1 MHFNSIKVQL
11 ERVRVMS
18 HCTCIQNFN
27 SIKVQLE
34 QTCCAVL
41 RQRWRNFNSIKVQ
54 LELYKTVNTFGAV
67 PPFQFHK
74 GTIRTHG
81 EPDTDEAFEYFNS
94 IKVQLEPYQEM

>member
-1 MHFNSIKVQL
+1 MIQSFVKCFNPYFNSIKVQL

-54 LELYKTVNTFGAV
+54 LEPLQRAMIDSLEVLN
-67 PPFQFHK
+67 
-74 GTIRTHG
+74 
-81 EPDTDEAFEYFNS
+81 FNS
-94 IKVQLEPYQEM
+94 IKVQLELKLLLDFLGAQHISIP